1 MAFPLCRFWF
11 IGGWRWVFTVNNWNT
26 IVNVIGITYGL
37 TLILAT
43 FVRSKVTEALR
54 IDALFIP
61 HPTDSTR
68 PLNLIV
74 GLLVAGYGI
83 YSLAAK

>member
-1 MAFPLCRFWF
+1 VKNLD
-11 IGGWRWVFTVNNWNT
+11 T
-26 IVNVIGITYGL
+26 IVNVVGIIYGI

-43 FVRSKVTEALR
+43 FVRNKVTESLR

-61 HPTDSTR
+61 QATDDTR
-68 PLNLIV
+68 PLNLVV

-83 YSLAAK
+83 YSLLAG

>member
-1 MAFPLCRFWF
+1 VKNLD
-11 IGGWRWVFTVNNWNT
+11 T
-26 IVNVIGITYGL
+26 IVNVVGIIYGL

-43 FVRSKVTEALR
+43 FVRNKVTESLR

-61 HPTDSTR
+61 QATDDTR
-68 PLNLIV
+68 PLNLVV

-83 YSLAAK
+83 YSLLTG